1 VPIVKTCLVRQDLR
15 LMNPVVDIKPSDG
28 TTGNVYE
35 MRIYRCNL
43 GGAQQYGKDFKE
55 VQAAREKYSPIWGAW
70 TGEFPQPNEWIHL
83 WRYKNLEERFKAR
96 SDAMKDPAWQAYLA
110 KGPAKLQ
117 EMQSTLLL
125 PTNYSPLK

>member
-1 VPIVKTCLVRQDLR
+1 
-15 LMNPVVDIKPSDG
+15 MNAVVDIKPSDG

-35 MRIYRCNL
+35 MRIYRCHL
-43 GGAQQYGKDFKE
+43 GGAQQYGTDFKA

-96 SDAMKDPAWQAYLA
+96 SDAAKDPAWQAYLA

-117 EMQSTLLL
+117 AMESTLLL